1 MNNIIIVPN
10 TLILGIDI
18 AKDNHYGQFIVNGEY
33 IKKPFLIKN
42 TKESFD
48 CLLESIEDLTK
59 KYGTVHTLV
68 GMEPTGHYW
77 KNIAYYLKN
86 RGISLCL
93 VNPYHVNKTK
103 ELEDNSPTKNDK
115 KDSRVIARL
124 IYQGQYLTWMFDDEL
139 YVNLR
144 IASNNRQDLK
154 KQLIKEKVRLI
165 ALLDEYFPEL
175 RKLFSDILGK
185 SSLEI
190 LKRCPFPKD
199 IRGMGIDKITE
210 LIKSATQNRVG
221 IKKATLV
228 CEAAENSIGVPVGLD
243 GARYRLN
250 LIIKNLEN
258 TQKQID
264 DIELIMQKYLIQT
277 GYSEYILSIKGI
289 GIVTASSFLAEIG
302 DILKYDDYKQIQ
314 KVAGLN
320 LKETSSGNKKGK
332 TEISKRGRPNLRNI
346 LYQAALVMVA
356 KNEAFKEV
364 YEHLTKRNNNKLTG
378 KQAIVAL
385 SVRLIKI
392 IYALCTKKE
401 LYSHDKVHGL
411 ECYQKVA

>member
-1 MNNIIIVPN
+1 MNNIIMVPN

-48 CLLESIEDLTK
+48 CLFEIIEELTE

-115 KDSRVIARL
+115 KDAKIIAKL
-124 IYQGQYLTWMFDDEL
+124 IYQGQYLTCMFEEEL

-144 IASNNRQDLK
+144 INSNNRQDLK
-154 KQLIKEKVRLI
+154 KQLITEKVRLI

-175 RKLFSDILGK
+175 RNLFSDVLGK
-185 SSLEI
+185 SSLGI
-190 LKRCPFPKD
+190 LKNCPFPKD
-199 IRGMGIDKITE
+199 ILSIGIEKVTE
-210 LIKSATQNRVG
+210 ILKKATKNRVG
-221 IKKATLV
+221 IKKASLV
-228 CEAAENSIGVPVGLD
+228 YEAAENSIGIPVGLD

-250 LIIKNLEN
+250 LIIRNLEKFQEEIN
-258 TQKQID
+258 AVEI
-264 DIELIMQKYLIQT
+264 LMNKYLFET
-277 GYSEYILSIKGI
+277 GYSDYLLSIQGV
-289 GIVTASSFLAEIG
+289 GIVTAASFLAEIG
-302 DILKYDDYKQIQ
+302 DISKYDDYKQIQ
-314 KVAGLN
+314 KIAGLN
-320 LKETSSGNKKGK
+320 LKETSSGMKKGK
-332 TEISKRGRPNLRNI
+332 TKISKRGRPNLRNI
-346 LYQAALVMVA
+346 LYQSSMIMVA
-356 KNEAFKEV
+356 KNQAFKEI
-364 YEHLTKRNNNKLTG
+364 YEHLTKRQKNKLTG
-378 KQAIVAL
+378 KQAVVAL
-385 SVRLIKI
+385 SVRLIKVM
-392 IYALCTKKE
+392 YTLCTKKVM
-401 LYSHDKVHGL
+401 YSHDKVHGL
-411 ECYQKVA
+411 DSYQQVA

>member
-1 MNNIIIVPN
+1 MNNIIMVPN

-18 AKDNHYGQFIVNGEY
+18 AKENHYGQFVVNGEY

-48 CLLESIEDLTK
+48 CLFEIMEELTE

-115 KDSRVIARL
+115 KDAKIIAKL
-124 IYQGQYLTWMFDDEL
+124 IYQGQYLTCMFEEEL

-144 IASNNRQDLK
+144 ISSNNRQDLK

-175 RKLFSDILGK
+175 RNLFSDVLGK
-185 SSLEI
+185 SSLGI
-190 LKRCPFPKD
+190 LKNCPFPKE
-199 IRGMGIDKITE
+199 ILNIGIEKVTE
-210 LIKSATQNRVG
+210 ILKKATKNRVG
-221 IKKATLV
+221 IKKASLV
-228 CEAAENSIGVPVGLD
+228 YEAAENSIGIPVGLE

-250 LIIKNLEN
+250 LIIRNLEKL
-258 TQKQID
+258 QEEID
-264 DIELIMQKYLIQT
+264 AVEVIMNKYLLET
-277 GYSEYILSIKGI
+277 GNSEFLLSIQGV

-302 DILKYDDYKQIQ
+302 DISKYDDYKQIQ
-314 KVAGLN
+314 KIAGLN
-320 LKETSSGNKKGK
+320 LKETSSGMKKGK
-332 TEISKRGRPNLRNI
+332 TKISKRGRPNLRNI
-346 LYQAALVMVA
+346 LYQASIVMVA
-356 KNEAFKEV
+356 KNKAFKEI
-364 YEHLTKRNNNKLTG
+364 YEHLTKRQENKLTG

-385 SVRLIKI
+385 GVRLIKVM
-392 IYALCTKKE
+392 YTLCTKKVM
-401 LYSHDKVHGL
+401 YSHDKVHGL
-411 ECYQKVA
+411 DSYQQVS

>member
-1 MNNIIIVPN
+1 MKNLIMVPN

-18 AKDNHYGQFIVNGEY
+18 AKDNHYGQFVVNGEY

-48 CLLESIEDLTK
+48 CLLEKIEELTQ

-115 KDSRVIARL
+115 KDAKIIAKL
-124 IYQGQYLTWMFDDEL
+124 IYQGQYLTCMFDEEL

-144 IASNNRQDLK
+144 ITSNNRLDLK

-175 RKLFSDILGK
+175 RNLFSDILGK
-185 SSLEI
+185 SSLAI
-190 LKRCPFPKD
+190 LKNCPFPKD
-199 IRGMGIDKITE
+199 ILGIGIEKITE
-210 LIKSATQNRVG
+210 ILRNATKNRVG
-221 IKKATLV
+221 IKKACLV
-228 CEAAENSIGVPVGLD
+228 YESAENSIGVPVGLD

-250 LIIKNLEN
+250 LIIRNLEKI
-258 TQKQID
+258 QEEID
-264 DIELIMQKYLIQT
+264 AVEILMNKYLFET
-277 GYSEYILSIKGI
+277 GYSEFLLSIQGV
-289 GIVTASSFLAEIG
+289 GIVTAASFLAEIG
-302 DILKYDDYKQIQ
+302 DISKYDDFKQIQ
-314 KVAGLN
+314 KIAGLN
-320 LKETSSGNKKGK
+320 LKETSSGMKKGK
-332 TEISKRGRPNLRNI
+332 TKISKRGRPNLRNI
-346 LYQAALVMVA
+346 LYQASIVMVA
-356 KNEAFKEV
+356 KNQAFKEI
-364 YEHLTKRNNNKLTG
+364 YRHLTKRQENNLTG

-385 SVRLIKI
+385 SVRLIKVM
-392 IYALCTKKE
+392 YTLCTKKSM
-401 LYSHDKVHGL
+401 YSHDKVHGL
-411 ECYQKVA
+411 DSYQQVA

>member
-1 MNNIIIVPN
+1 MKNIITVPN

-18 AKDNHYGQFIVNGEY
+18 AKDNHYGQFVVNGEY

-42 TKESFD
+42 TRESFD
-48 CLLESIEDLTK
+48 CLLKIIKELTE

-115 KDSRVIARL
+115 KDARVISRL
-124 IYQGQYLTWMFDDEL
+124 IYQGQYLTCMFEDEL

-154 KQLIKEKVRLI
+154 RQLIKEKVRLI

-175 RKLFSDILGK
+175 RKLFANILGK
-185 SSLEI
+185 SSLGL
-190 LKRCPFPKD
+190 LKNCPFPKD
-199 IRGMGIDKITE
+199 IKSLGIDKVTDI
-210 LIKSATQNRVG
+210 LKKATKNRVG

-250 LIIKNLEN
+250 LIIRSLEN
-258 TQKQID
+258 IQSEIA
-264 DIELIMQKYLIQT
+264 DIETIMQNYLFET
-277 GYSEYILSIKGI
+277 GYAEYILSIKGI
-289 GIVTASSFLAEIG
+289 GIVSAASFLAETG
-302 DILKYDDYKQIQ
+302 DISKYDDYKQIQ

-320 LKETSSGNKKGK
+320 LKETSSGMKKGK
-332 TEISKRGRPNLRNI
+332 TKISKRGRPNLRSI
-346 LYQAALVMVA
+346 LYQVSLVMVA
-356 KNEAFKEV
+356 KNEAFNEI
-364 YEHLTKRNNNKLTG
+364 YTHLTNREKNRLTG

-385 SVRLIKI
+385 SVRVIKV

-401 LYSHDKVHGL
+401 KYLPEKVHGL
-411 ECYQKVA
+411 ESNQNVA

>member
-1 MNNIIIVPN
+1 MNNIIMVPN

-48 CLLESIEDLTK
+48 CLFEIMKELTE

-77 KNIAYYLKN
+77 KNIACYLKN

-115 KDSRVIARL
+115 KDAKIIAKL
-124 IYQGQYLTWMFDDEL
+124 IYQGQYLTCMFEKEL

-144 IASNNRQDLK
+144 ISSNNRQDLK

-175 RKLFSDILGK
+175 RDLFSNVLGK
-185 SSLEI
+185 SSLGI
-190 LKRCPFPKD
+190 LKNCPFPKD
-199 IRGMGIDKITE
+199 ILNIGIEKVTE
-210 LIKSATQNRVG
+210 ILKKATKNRVG
-221 IKKATLV
+221 IKKASLV
-228 CEAAENSIGVPVGLD
+228 YEAAENSIGIPVGLD

-250 LIIKNLEN
+250 LIIRNLEKL
-258 TQKQID
+258 QEEID
-264 DIELIMQKYLIQT
+264 AVEILMNKYLFET
-277 GYSEYILSIKGI
+277 GYSDYLLSIQGV
-289 GIVTASSFLAEIG
+289 GIVTAASFLAEIG
-302 DILKYDDYKQIQ
+302 DISKYDDYKQIQ
-314 KVAGLN
+314 KIAGLN
-320 LKETSSGNKKGK
+320 LKETSSGMKKGK
-332 TEISKRGRPNLRNI
+332 TKISKRGRPNLRNI
-346 LYQAALVMVA
+346 LYQSSMIMVA
-356 KNEAFKEV
+356 KNEAFKEI
-364 YEHLTKRNNNKLTG
+364 YGHLTKRQKNKLTG
-378 KQAIVAL
+378 KQAVVAL
-385 SVRLIKI
+385 SVRLIKVM
-392 IYALCTKKE
+392 YTLCTKKVM
-401 LYSHDKVHGL
+401 YSHAKVHGL
-411 ECYQKVA
+411 DSYQQVA

>member
-1 MNNIIIVPN
+1 MNNIIMVPN

-18 AKDNHYGQFIVNGEY
+18 AKENHYGQFVVNGEY

-48 CLLESIEDLTK
+48 CLFEIMEELTE

-115 KDSRVIARL
+115 KDAKIIAKL
-124 IYQGQYLTWMFDDEL
+124 IYQGQYLTCMFEEEL

-144 IASNNRQDLK
+144 ISSNNRQDLK

-175 RKLFSDILGK
+175 RNLFSDVLGK
-185 SSLEI
+185 SSLGI
-190 LKRCPFPKD
+190 LKNCPFPKE
-199 IRGMGIDKITE
+199 ILNIGIEKVTE
-210 LIKSATQNRVG
+210 ILKKATKNRVG
-221 IKKATLV
+221 IKKASLV
-228 CEAAENSIGVPVGLD
+228 YEAAENSIGIPVGLD

-250 LIIKNLEN
+250 LIIRNLEK
-258 TQKQID
+258 TQEEID
-264 DIELIMQKYLIQT
+264 AIEILMNKYLFET
-277 GYSEYILSIKGI
+277 GYSEFLLSIQGV
-289 GIVTASSFLAEIG
+289 GTVTASSFLAEIG
-302 DILKYDDYKQIQ
+302 DISKYNDYKQIQ
-314 KVAGLN
+314 KIAGLN
-320 LKETSSGNKKGK
+320 LKETSSGMKKGK
-332 TEISKRGRPNLRNI
+332 TKISKRGRPNLRNI
-346 LYQAALVMVA
+346 LYQSSIIMVA
-356 KNEAFKEV
+356 KNQAFKGI
-364 YEHLTKRNNNKLTG
+364 YEHLTKRQKNKLTG
-378 KQAIVAL
+378 KQAVVAL
-385 SVRLIKI
+385 SVRLIKVM
-392 IYALCTKKE
+392 YTLCTKKAM
-401 LYSHDKVHGL
+401 YSHDKVHGL
-411 ECYQKVA
+411 DSYQQVA